1 MARAATAPRPRTA
14 LTPDGGGTYPHCP
27 SGDTRPELSASDEAV
42 LTIGTFHA
50 GEAGNVIPD
59 TATMGGTIRTYDEK
73 TRAYLK
79 ERMAAIAQ
87 SIAEAF
93 RASAEVSFGSG
104 CPTLVND
111 KDLSEKVTG
120 YLKDLLGANRAFTTA
135 ELNGG
140 KPARGGGSEDFAY
153 VSHEVPSLM
162 LALAAGEPSEG
173 YVYPQHHPKVKFDES
188 VLSTGAAVFVD
199 CAINYLRE

>member
-1 MARAATAPRPRTA
+1 
-14 LTPDGGGTYPHCP
+14 
-27 SGDTRPELSASDEAV
+27 
-42 LTIGTFHA
+42 
-50 GEAGNVIPD
+50 
-59 TATMGGTIRTYDEK
+59 MGGTIRTYDEK
-73 TRAYLK
+73 TRSYLK
-79 ERMAAIAQ
+79 ERITAIAKNV
-87 SIAEAF
+87 AEAF
-93 RASAEVSFGSG
+93 RASADVSFGSG

-111 KDLSEKVTG
+111 KGLSETVTG

-135 ELNGG
+135 ELSGG

-162 LALAAGEPSEG
+162 LALAAGEPSKG

-199 CAINYLRE
+199 CALQYLRE